1 MSRFC
6 PEWLFGAVTALIGH
20 RYISSSLPLSPFA
33 VKYAQLLSEKYTPV
47 PAEMLETAAEEFL
60 RAIIEV
66 QSEDADAILNAFA
79 YNRLVVLP
87 SGEIRKYKG
96 LFSNVLDG
104 SKDCE
109 YSAEQAVKSFK
120 PFIYMLRAK
129 PGLAAPAGW
138 TWSNI
143 EDGDWVRTL
152 PDQEVS
158 ILDSL

>member
-20 RYISSSLPLSPFA
+20 RFISSSLPLSPFA
-33 VKYAQLLSEKYTPV
+33 AKYAQILSEKYAAV
-47 PAEMLETAAEEFL
+47 PPEMLENAAEEFL

-66 QSEDADAILNAFA
+66 QSEDADTILNAFA
-79 YNRLVVLP
+79 YNRLLVLP
-87 SGEIRKYKG
+87 NGEMRKFKG
-96 LFSNVLDG
+96 LFSNALDG
-104 SKDCE
+104 SKECE
-109 YSAEQAVKSFK
+109 YSAEQAVKTFK

-129 PGLAAPAGW
+129 PTLAAPAGW
-138 TWSNI
+138 TWNSI
-143 EDGDWVRTL
+143 DDGDWVRTL